1 MGPLVLLPPI
11 SVVRD
16 NAGDEKCF
24 IEPSVNSVRMSIKV
38 PVSDDRERMLCRK
51 FARQLGRRADHYLIL
66 RRKPIDGYDISF
78 LITNTH
84 LEEMV
89 KEKVIDFIIQF
100 MEEIDKDIKDF
111 KIAVNTRLRKA
122 VNKYCIQFKSGS
134 RRATPYDAPC

>member
-16 NAGDEKCF
+16 NAGDEKCL
-24 IEPSVNSVRMSIKV
+24 IEPSVNSVRVSIKV

-51 FARQLGRRADHYLIL
+51 FARQLGRRADQYLIL
-66 RRKPIDGYDISF
+66 RRKPVAGYDISF
-78 LITNTH
+78 LITNVH
-84 LEEMV
+84 LEEMA
-89 KEKVIDFIIQF
+89 KEKVIDFIIEF

-134 RRATPYDAPC
+134 RR